1 MKKKS
6 FLEEGW
12 IPGCKKINPKYCKTC
27 MFSHGEPPFEDLP
40 EKAYCEIYS
49 RDEGIQKPDEVY
61 FDGKECEFYEKD
73 FYHETE
79 SEL

>member
-1 MKKKS
+1 
-6 FLEEGW
+6 
-12 IPGCKKINPKYCKTC
+12 
-27 MFSHGEPPFEDLP
+27 MFSHGEPPFEDAP
-40 EKAYCEIYS
+40 EKGYCEIYS
-49 RDEGIQKPDEVY
+49 RDEGIRKPDEVY